1 MPIYAVHVTD
11 FTTLIALEHS
21 WMHHSN
27 FIPFMH
33 SLDYVREEPESEVQA
48 EQAQVEA
55 LTNLALD
62 QGKPWCISTNP
73 PCLFNSNHYFLFNFL
88 LCIKF
93 IGVV

>member
-33 SLDYVREEPESEVQA
+33 SLDYVREEPESEV
-48 EQAQVEA
+48 
-55 LTNLALD
+55 
-62 QGKPWCISTNP
+62 
-73 PCLFNSNHYFLFNFL
+73 
-88 LCIKF
+88 
-93 IGVV
+93 